1 MPTLALATPT
11 LVAAT
16 PDALLGA
23 SEAPLARPA
32 YALRYALAGT
42 PGATLVQRVETR
54 VRLLRGDSVVVEYHA
69 VEWEYFT
76 LALGPP
82 EARVDLHDFDAR
94 RDGWAPADVAALLRR
109 RGRRAPDGAARL
121 EVQKDFLLGPGEV
134 DGPHPAHVT
143 AGGGAFGLLA
153 GGEGE
158 AARVTLVLSPG
169 GDPVEAAPRPPP
181 APRIGVGRLLAGPRL
196 AAVERLSF
204 TPATASGRV
213 ERRGY
218 APASRSPGGAG

>member
-1 MPTLALATPT
+1 MPALALATPT

-16 PDALLGA
+16 PDALLSA
-23 SEAPLARPA
+23 SAAPLARPA
-32 YALRYALAGT
+32 YALRFALAGT

-69 VEWEYFT
+69 VEWEYFI

-109 RGRRAPDGAARL
+109 RGRRAPDGPARL
-121 EVQKDFLLGPGEV
+121 EVQKDFLLGPGDVV
-134 DGPHPAHVT
+134 DPHPAHVT

-181 APRIGVGRLLAGPRL
+181 VPRIGVGRLLAGPCL

-204 TPATASGRV
+204 TPATGSGRL

>member
-1 MPTLALATPT
+1 MSVLELVTPT

-16 PDALLGA
+16 PDALLSA

-32 YALRYALAGT
+32 YALRYALAGP

-54 VRLLRGDSVVVEYHA
+54 VRLRRGDEVVVDYHA

-76 LALGPP
+76 LAPGAP

-109 RGRRAPDGAARL
+109 RGRRAPDGPARL

-134 DGPHPAHVT
+134 EGARPAHIT

-158 AARVTLVLSPG
+158 AARVALVLSPG
-169 GDPVEAAPRPPP
+169 EDAVEAAPRPPP

-196 AAVERLSF
+196 GAVERLSF
-204 TPATASGRV
+204 TPATLSGRV

-218 APASRSPGGAG
+218 VPASRSPGGAG